1 MLTKSFKHLF
11 LFRNTNAWCL
21 FGSMPLKDYYGLL
34 YPSLSQ
40 LGFYRIL
47 LGNYHLTGKLPLKL
61 PLKLPWKL
69 PLTVINYF
77 QLKTTVCIC
86 SIYLI
91 KHLQC

>member
-1 MLTKSFKHLF
+1 MLTKSLKYLF

-47 LGNYHLTGKLPLKL
+47 LGNYHLTGKLPW
-61 PLKLPWKL
+61 KLPWKL
-69 PLTVINYF
+69 QLTVKNYF
-77 QLKTTVCIC
+77 QLKTTDLIC